1 MTQGFQRFTKR
12 YVSVSVVLIGLAV
25 VSSILLY
32 SGCGMVSRPNTPA
45 NPSPTPT
52 PTPTP
57 TPDRMAP
64 STAITSP
71 TAGATVVIG
80 SQVLI
85 TGTARD
91 FGGGSVV
98 RVEVSVDGGATW
110 NQASGTDSWSYLWTV
125 TSPSNGSGDVTI
137 SSRAI
142 DNSDN
147 RQDPPSEIKVFV
159 VDRTPPTVT
168 SFSPVDGAKNVSQ
181 FANVIVTFSEAMDL
195 MTVNNSTVELRDPSR
210 GLIQATVSPDANS
223 RIFTLDPTAPL
234 KGGIKYTAV
243 VKGGE
248 AGVKDLAGNPLA
260 ADLTWTFTTVTPPRV
275 LSITPARGDTN
286 ISLDVTPAA
295 TFSQALDPTT
305 VNSSTVALTDE
316 TTTPMPIN
324 SRVLYVRSVGR
335 ILLVPDEPLLFG
347 QTYTMTLKG
356 GPDGPRIAN
365 LAGTPLTS
373 DEKWSFTT
381 ASSDTGSC
389 DSVSF
394 NVTPR
399 IDLPRDDYGARLLV
413 NDFNQDSIPDLVA
426 ARFAFGRKGV
436 SFFPG
441 ASDGGFGSP
450 VDALTLSG
458 DRAFITDVTA
468 GDFNGDGKLDIV
480 AVSEDDFNAWSV
492 WVILN
497 NGAGG
502 FASPTR
508 FPSSKVLRRATVA
521 DFNSDGKTDLVVAI
535 IDDSRTADGLLFLN
549 DGTGSFEQ
557 PQEILRTNSIFSHD
571 PQSVTPTDIDGDG
584 NLDLVFLY
592 KGVVAIH
599 KGNGAGGFTP
609 QPEIDSGVLSAVSA
623 IGDFN
628 GDGRPDLLAVEPE
641 GSQDNLRV
649 YLNDGT
655 GRFGAPVSTPSG
667 ERLFNVQGAIAED
680 FDGDGK
686 TDVVI
691 RTISGFNSKETGI
704 KLFTATTDGGFSE
717 PISYHPSVVAPAMA
731 TSDFNH
737 DGLPDILS
745 LKDIGSLTI
754 VINRGGGFN
763 APRGVAYSRP
773 GVFLDQYIVGDL
785 ESVDINGDGALDLVI
800 AGAGLSDA
808 AIMFGAG
815 RNKFS
820 DPVLISSG
828 VTDGLPVTIE
838 LQDFNND
845 GKLDMAVVYANTRS
859 VVALL
864 GDGQG
869 GFTPSATINIGVNV
883 NKIVSGDFNNDG
895 NLDLV
900 VRGIPG
906 GLALYL
912 GDGQGGFTQS
922 AAQIGVSDP
931 VFHFT
936 AR

>member
-234 KGGIKYTAV
+234 EGGITYTAV

-399 IDLPRDDYGARLLV
+399 IDLPRDSYGNRLLV
-413 NDFNQDSIPDLVA
+413 YDFNQDSIPDLVA
-426 ARFAFGRKGV
+426 VRFADGRRGV

-458 DRAFITDVTA
+458 DRAFISDVTA
-468 GDFNGDGKLDIV
+468 GDFNGDGALDIV
-480 AVSEDDFNAWSV
+480 AISEDDLNAWSV

-497 NGAGG
+497 NRAGG

-508 FPSSKVLRRATVA
+508 FVSSERLRRATA
-521 DFNSDGKTDLVVAI
+521 GDFNSDGKTDLVVAI
-535 IDDSRTADGLLFLN
+535 LDDDRRADGLLFLN
-549 DGTGSFEQ
+549 DGTGSFGQ
-557 PQEILRTNSIFSHD
+557 PQEILRTDSFFSHN
-571 PQSVTPTDIDGDG
+571 PKSVTPTDLDGDG

-592 KGVVAIH
+592 SGAEAPAIH

-609 QPEIDSGVLSAVSA
+609 QPEIVAGFFWDDSA

-628 GDGRPDLLAVEPE
+628 GDGRPDLFAVDAE
-641 GSQDNLRV
+641 GSQENLLV

-667 ERLFNVQGAIAED
+667 EEVSHVRGAIAED

-691 RTISGFNSKETGI
+691 RT
-704 KLFTATTDGGFSE
+704 
-717 PISYHPSVVAPAMA
+717 
-731 TSDFNH
+731 
-737 DGLPDILS
+737 
-745 LKDIGSLTI
+745 
-754 VINRGGGFN
+754 
-763 APRGVAYSRP
+763 
-773 GVFLDQYIVGDL
+773 
-785 ESVDINGDGALDLVI
+785 
-800 AGAGLSDA
+800 
-808 AIMFGAG
+808 
-815 RNKFS
+815 
-820 DPVLISSG
+820 
-828 VTDGLPVTIE
+828 
-838 LQDFNND
+838 
-845 GKLDMAVVYANTRS
+845 
-859 VVALL
+859 
-864 GDGQG
+864 
-869 GFTPSATINIGVNV
+869 
-883 NKIVSGDFNNDG
+883 
-895 NLDLV
+895 
-900 VRGIPG
+900 
-906 GLALYL
+906 
-912 GDGQGGFTQS
+912 
-922 AAQIGVSDP
+922 
-931 VFHFT
+931 
-936 AR
+936 